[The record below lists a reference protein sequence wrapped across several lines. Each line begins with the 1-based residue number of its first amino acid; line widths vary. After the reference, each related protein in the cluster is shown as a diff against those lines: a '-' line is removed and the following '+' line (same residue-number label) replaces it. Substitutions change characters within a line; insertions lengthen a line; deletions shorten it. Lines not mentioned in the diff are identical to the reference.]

1 MLKIGLTGSIGMGK
15 STTAKL
21 FAEAGLPVNDAD
33 AVVHD
38 LYNGEAAPLV
48 DAAFPGSMKDG
59 TVDRREL
66 ARQLGLQPD
75 DFTKLERIVHPL
87 VRKQEAAFIA
97 REGQRGSSMIVLDIP
112 LLFET
117 GAEARV
123 DVTVVVSCD
132 PQIQRQRVLAR
143 PGMTEEKFNMIMSR
157 QTPDEKKRLKADYV
171 IDTGHGIDLARARVA
186 DIIAD
191 LKQRMASGD
200 LPVSYTHLTLP
211 TNREV

>member
-132 PQIQRQRVLAR
+132 PQIQHQRVLAR

-200 LPVSYTHLTLP
+200 LQ
-211 TNREV
+211 NA